1 MINNSS
7 RRRALKFATLLT
19 AGALVITGCSAED
32 NSTTQATESSSN
44 EAGGEDSAA
53 QGDTRTVTDYEGNE
67 VEVPS
72 DPQRVVTLHFAA
84 TEALVDLGL
93 APVGQGGYTE
103 GLLPSEKAK
112 DIENVPQVSE
122 REGIELE
129 AIAALEPD
137 LILVPNYVEAVD
149 L

>member
-84 TEALVDLGL
+84 TEALVDLGWH
-93 APVGQGGYTE
+93 
-103 GLLPSEKAK
+103 LLVRVVTPKACCHQK
-112 DIENVPQVSE
+112 RPRTSKMFLRSVNAKASNWKQS
-122 REGIELE
+122 L
-129 AIAALEPD
+129 LWN
-137 LILVPNYVEAVD
+137 LT
-149 L
+149 